1 MLVSRNVDT
10 SNFAVSGENDM
21 SKRDEK
27 IKLFDVP
34 PFGAKGAV
42 IVYKNGSVRKFK
54 ANELTLKNVYS
65 DMPVVSLPDG
75 ITLKY
80 LRP

>member
-1 MLVSRNVDT
+1 M
-10 SNFAVSGENDM
+10 
-21 SKRDEK
+21 
-27 IKLFDVP
+27 FDVS
-34 PFGAKGAV
+34 PFGVKGAV
-42 IVYKNGSVRKFK
+42 IVYKSGMARAFK
-54 ANELTLKNVYS
+54 ADELTLKNVYS